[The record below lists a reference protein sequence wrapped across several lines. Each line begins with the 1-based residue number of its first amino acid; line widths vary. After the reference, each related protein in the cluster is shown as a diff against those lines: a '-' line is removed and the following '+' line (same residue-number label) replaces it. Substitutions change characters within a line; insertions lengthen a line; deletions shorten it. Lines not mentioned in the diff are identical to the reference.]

1 MIISY
6 INFWP
11 LREKIDYWLYYFCES
26 IFDEEVKFVSPDT
39 EGIDILFCSCFG
51 SIERVKKKNA
61 KIKIFFTGE
70 NVERPEYSEYNNEI
84 IMNEVFDLRLGFH
97 NTDLKNNKI
106 RLPLWITFYNNYN
119 MKNDQDNFIRNL
131 LKKRLENMS
140 KQTKFGTLVCRH
152 DRNGVRGKILDELS
166 KYGKVECG
174 GKYRNTGIIIGETWK
189 DKLDFISESKYTI
202 CPDNS
207 SAVGYCTE
215 KIMHGM
221 EGGCIPLYWG
231 NDYPEKHILKKE
243 SYIFVNVEDR
253 ELMKRQI
260 RDGLKKKI
268 ILNVFTRESKYVLDN
283 YYKTLEWGIKE
294 KLNIIDKQRIY
305 GISYASRHF
314 KNREKKI
321 KSEALNSGYFN
332 EFHCCT
338 EKDVDENFIK
348 NMGNVWNMSKRGG
361 GYWVWKPYIIYEKLR
376 KIKDND
382 ILIYIDSGC
391 SINSRKNARK
401 RFNEYIE
408 MVNNHWTGFLRF
420 QLGENCK
427 EEWYNNKYFI
437 NYFENRYINPKEYL
451 KDSQL
456 LNGILIMRKTSFVM
470 NFFKEHLKMIYDNP
484 IIHTDVHTL
493 PNEKHRHDQSV
504 MSLLYKYMNGDLI
517 VNDETWF
524 SGTGGNGDFG
534 REKSLNYPIWATR
547 LKY

>member
-1 MIISY
+1 MKISY

-11 LREKIDYWLYYFCES
+11 LKEKIDYWLYYFCVS
-26 IFDEEVKFVSPDT
+26 IFDEEVKLVHPN
-39 EGIDILFCSCFG
+39 ENEIDILFCSCFG
-51 SIERVKKKNA
+51 SMENIIRNKA

-84 IMNEVFDLRLGFH
+84 TMKEVFDLRLGFH
-97 NTDLKNNKI
+97 YTDLKNDKI
-106 RLPLWITFYNNYN
+106 RLPLWITFYNYYN
-119 MKNDQDNFIRNL
+119 MKNEKDNFIRNL

-140 KQTKFGTLVCRH
+140 NQIRFGSLVCRH

-166 KYGKVECG
+166 KYGKVDCG
-174 GKYRNTGIIIGETWK
+174 GKYRNTGIIIGERWE
-189 DKLDFISESKYTI
+189 DKLKFISESKYTI

-243 SYIFVNVEDR
+243 SYIFVDVENE
-253 ELMKRQI
+253 ELMRNQI
-260 RDGLKKKI
+260 REGLKKNI
-268 ILNVFTRESKYVLDN
+268 VLNVFTRESKYVLDN
-283 YYKTLEWGIKE
+283 YYKTLEWGIKQ
-294 KLNIIDKQRIY
+294 KLNKVEKQRIY

-314 KNREKKI
+314 INREKKI
-321 KSEALNSGYFN
+321 KDEALKSGYFD

-338 EKDVDENFIK
+338 EKDVDESFIK
-348 NMGNVWNMSKRGG
+348 SMGDVWKMSKRGG

-376 KIKDND
+376 KIKEND
-382 ILIYIDSGC
+382 ILVYIDSGC
-391 SINSRKNARK
+391 SINNRINARK

-420 QLGENCK
+420 QLGEDCK
-427 EEWYNNKYFI
+427 EERYNNKYFI

-470 NFFKEHLKMIYDNP
+470 KFFREHLRMIYDNP
-484 IIHTDVHTL
+484 IIHTDLHTL

-517 VNDETWF
+517 IKDETWF
-524 SGTGGNGDFG
+524 SGIGGNGDFG
-534 REKSLNYPIWATR
+534 KEKSWNYPIWATR
-547 LKY
+547 FR